1 MNSLIKN
8 EIIKI
13 FKKKSIYVMLIV
25 TLGFTILTNVIYK
38 YVYKSIMGGNYFSE
52 GYIKMLEEEQKGL
65 NPDNPEDVA
74 VYVSNKTDLDTYNL
88 AKEYDKDSWQYEVIS
103 NYGRNYISD
112 LNFATYQDK
121 NSERIAEAKIKY
133 DEFIEKL
140 KSGDWKRFAEEE
152 LENTKKNAEFMEE
165 DTMTRV
171 QLETLQMRL
180 DYNIEY
186 GNNYKNNA
194 LSRYSSNKMQVLDY
208 EQNTENRKYREQ
220 KSYQEAKE
228 DMEKALY
235 AIKNDKDI
243 LNTSNLRGTLLD
255 MFSEYE
261 LFIIITVVLIA
272 GAIVSEE
279 FNKGTI
285 KLLLV
290 RPYSRRKILL
300 AKFIVVI
307 LTVIFIMI
315 AVGIMQLVVG
325 GLFFG
330 FDSLNIP
337 AVEYNHNTSS
347 IVEISLI
354 KGVLLNALGKL
365 PIYILIGTLAF
376 AVSTIFTNTAVAITI
391 SILGYMTSSIINQLA
406 FSFDI
411 AWLKYFITP
420 NWDLSQ
426 FFYGRLPDMQGTS
439 LIFAIILCMIYFLI
453 MIIPTFM
460 TFKKKNIK
468 NI

>member
-1 MNSLIKN
+1 
-8 EIIKI
+8 
-13 FKKKSIYVMLIV
+13 MLIV
-25 TLGFTILTNVIYK
+25 TFAFTILTNVIYK
-38 YVYKSIMGGNYFSE
+38 YIYNMNGDYFSE
-52 GYIKMLEEEQKGL
+52 GYIEVLEEQQKSL
-65 NPDNPEDVA
+65 NPDNPEE
-74 VYVSNKTDLDTYNL
+74 VSIYINNKIDLDTYNL
-88 AKEYDKDSWQYEVIS
+88 AKQYDKDSWQYEIIL

-112 LNFATYQDK
+112 LNYTTYQDK
-121 NSERIAEAKIKY
+121 NSDRIAEAQEKY
-133 DEFIEKL
+133 DEFL
-140 KSGDWKRFAEEE
+140 KRINEGNWRTFAEEE
-152 LENTKKNAEFMEE
+152 LNNMKKNIALSEE
-165 DTMTRV
+165 DFTTKV
-171 QLETLQMRL
+171 QLESLQMRL

-186 GNNYKNNA
+186 GNNYKNAA
-194 LSRYSSNKMQVLDY
+194 LSRYSSNKMQVVDY

-235 AIKNDKDI
+235 VIKNDKDI
-243 LNTSNLRGTLLD
+243 LNNSNLRGTLLD

-290 RPYSRRKILL
+290 KPYRRTKILF
-300 AKFIVVI
+300 AKFIVVM
-307 LTVIFIMI
+307 LTIIFIML
-315 AVGIMQLVVG
+315 AVGIMQFIVG
-325 GLFFG
+325 GIFFG
-330 FDSLNIP
+330 FDSLSIP
-337 AVEYNHNTSS
+337 AVEYNHNTGS
-347 IVEISLI
+347 IVEMNLVQ
-354 KGVLLNALGKL
+354 GMLLNALGRL

-376 AVSTIFTNTAVAITI
+376 AISAIFTNTAVAITI
-391 SILGYMTSSIINQLA
+391 SILGYMASQIINQLA

-420 NWDLSQ
+420 NWELSQ
-426 FFYGRLPDMQGTS
+426 FFYGRLPNMQGTS
-439 LIFAIILCMIYFLI
+439 LLFAITLCIGYFLI
-453 MIIPTFM
+453 MIIPAFM

>member
-1 MNSLIKN
+1 MSSLIKN

-25 TLGFTILTNVIYK
+25 TFAFTILTNVIYK
-38 YVYKSIMGGNYFSE
+38 YIYNMNGDYFSE
-52 GYIKMLEEEQKGL
+52 GYIEVLEEQQKSL
-65 NPDNPEDVA
+65 NPDNPEE
-74 VYVSNKTDLDTYNL
+74 VSIYINNKTDLDTYNL
-88 AKEYDKDSWQYEVIS
+88 AKQYDKDSWQYEIIL

-112 LNFATYQDK
+112 LNYTTYQDK
-121 NSERIAEAKIKY
+121 NSDRIAEAQEKY
-133 DEFIEKL
+133 DEFL
-140 KSGDWKRFAEEE
+140 KRINEGNWRTFAEEE
-152 LENTKKNAEFMEE
+152 LNNMKKNIALSEE
-165 DTMTRV
+165 DFTTKV

-186 GNNYKNNA
+186 GNNYKNAA
-194 LSRYSSNKMQVLDY
+194 LSRYSSNKMQVVDY

-235 AIKNDKDI
+235 VIKNDKDI
-243 LNTSNLRGTLLD
+243 LNNSNLRGTLLD

-290 RPYSRRKILL
+290 KPYRRTKILF
-300 AKFIVVI
+300 AKFIVVM
-307 LTVIFIMI
+307 LTIIFIML
-315 AVGIMQLVVG
+315 AVGIMQFIVG
-325 GLFFG
+325 GIFFG
-330 FDSLNIP
+330 FDSLSIP
-337 AVEYNHNTSS
+337 AVEYNHNTGS
-347 IVEISLI
+347 IVEMNLVQ
-354 KGVLLNALGKL
+354 GMLLNALGRL

-376 AVSTIFTNTAVAITI
+376 AISAIFTNTAVAITI
-391 SILGYMTSSIINQLA
+391 SILGYMASQIINQLA

-420 NWDLSQ
+420 NWELSQ
-426 FFYGRLPDMQGTS
+426 FFYGRLPNMQGAS
-439 LIFAIILCMIYFLI
+439 LLFAITLCIGYFLI
-453 MIIPTFM
+453 MIIPAFM

>member
-25 TLGFTILTNVIYK
+25 TLAFTILTNVIYK
-38 YVYKSIMGGNYFSE
+38 YVYNMNGDYFSE
-52 GYIKMLEEEQKGL
+52 GYIKVLEEEQKNI
-65 NPDNPEDVA
+65 NPNNPEEIGI
-74 VYVSNKTDLDTYNL
+74 YVSNQTDLELFRL
-88 AKEYDKDSWQYEVIS
+88 AKQYDKNSWQYAVIMNNGRDYIS
-103 NYGRNYISD
+103 NLNYEK
-112 LNFATYQDK
+112 YQNHDD
-121 NSERIAEAKIKY
+121 EELAIVQAKY
-133 DEFIEKL
+133 DEFIKRLNEN
-140 KSGDWKRFAEEE
+140 DWRKFAEEE
-152 LENTKKNAEFMEE
+152 LENAKQNATLIQDDDMMNIE
-165 DTMTRV
+165 
-171 QLETLQMRL
+171 LEKAQMRL

-186 GNNYKNNA
+186 GNNYKNEA
-194 LSRYSSNKMQVLDY
+194 LSRYSSSKMQIANY
-208 EQNTENRKYREQ
+208 EQNTENRKYYEQ

-243 LNTSNLRGTLLD
+243 LNNSNLRGTLLD
-255 MFSEYE
+255 MFSSYE

-290 RPYSRRKILL
+290 RPYRRTKILF
-300 AKFIVVI
+300 AKFIVVM
-307 LTVIFIMI
+307 LTIIFIML
-315 AVGIMQLVVG
+315 AVGIMQFIVG
-325 GLFFG
+325 GIFFG
-330 FDSLNIP
+330 FDSLSIP
-337 AVEYNHNTSS
+337 AIEYNHNTGS
-347 IVEISLI
+347 IVEMNLLQGI
-354 KGVLLNALGKL
+354 LLNALGRL

-376 AVSTIFTNTAVAITI
+376 AISSIFTNTAVAITI
-391 SILGYMTSSIINQLA
+391 SILGYMAAQIINQLA
-406 FSFDI
+406 FSFNI

-420 NWDLSQ
+420 NWELSQ
-426 FFYGRLPDMQGTS
+426 FFYGRLPNMQGTS
-439 LIFAIILCMIYFLI
+439 LLFAITLCIGYFSI
-453 MIIPTFM
+453 MIIPAFM

>member
-25 TLGFTILTNVIYK
+25 TLAFTILTNVIYK
-38 YVYKSIMGGNYFSE
+38 YVYNMNVEYISE
-52 GYIKMLEEEQKGL
+52 GYIKTLEEEQKNL
-65 NPDNPEDVA
+65 NPDNLEEA
-74 VYVSNKTDLDTYNL
+74 VMYVSNQTELDLFKL
-88 AKEYDKDSWQYEVIS
+88 ANQYDKDSWQHAIIIEKGRDYITEL
-103 NYGRNYISD
+103 NYQK
-112 LNFATYQDK
+112 YQ
-121 NSERIAEAKIKY
+121 NHNEEEIAKAQARY
-133 DEFIEKL
+133 DEFITRLSEDNWRK
-140 KSGDWKRFAEEE
+140 FAEEE
-152 LENTKKNAEFMEE
+152 LEDIKKNAELMGNN
-165 DTMTRV
+165 DMTNMD
-171 QLETLQMRL
+171 LEKAQMRL

-186 GNNYKNNA
+186 GDNYKNEA
-194 LSRYSSNKMQVLDY
+194 LSRYSSSKMQVVNY

-220 KSYQEAKE
+220 KAYQEAKE
-228 DMEKALY
+228 DMAKALY
-235 AIKNDKDI
+235 VIKNDKDI
-243 LNTSNLRGTLLD
+243 LNASNLRGTLLD
-255 MFSEYE
+255 MFSNYE

-290 RPYSRRKILL
+290 RPYSRLKILL
-300 AKFIVVI
+300 AKFIVVM
-307 LTVIFIMI
+307 LTIVFIMV

-337 AVEYNHNTSS
+337 VVEYNHNTGS
-347 IVEISLI
+347 IVEMSLT
-354 KGVLLNALGKL
+354 KGVLLNAIGRL

-376 AVSTIFTNTAVAITI
+376 AVSTIFTSTAVAITI
-391 SILGYMTSSIINQLA
+391 SILGYMASSIINQLA

-426 FFYGRLPDMQGTS
+426 FFYGRLPNMQGTS
-439 LIFAIILCMIYFLI
+439 LIFAIILCVIYFLI
-453 MIIPTFM
+453 MIIPSFM

>member
-1 MNSLIKN
+1 LSSLIKN

-25 TLGFTILTNVIYK
+25 TFAFTILTNVIYK
-38 YVYKSIMGGNYFSE
+38 YIYNMNGDYFSE
-52 GYIKMLEEEQKGL
+52 GYIEVLEEQQKSL
-65 NPDNPEDVA
+65 NPDNPEE
-74 VYVSNKTDLDTYNL
+74 VSIYINNKTDLDTYNL
-88 AKEYDKDSWQYEVIS
+88 AKQYDKDSWQYEIIL

-112 LNFATYQDK
+112 LNYTTYQDK
-121 NSERIAEAKIKY
+121 NSDRIAEAQEKY
-133 DEFIEKL
+133 DEFL
-140 KSGDWKRFAEEE
+140 KRINEGNWRTFAEEE
-152 LENTKKNAEFMEE
+152 LNNMKKNIALSEE
-165 DTMTRV
+165 DFTTKV

-186 GNNYKNNA
+186 GNNYKNAA
-194 LSRYSSNKMQVLDY
+194 LSRYSSNKMQVVDY

-235 AIKNDKDI
+235 VIKNDKDI
-243 LNTSNLRGTLLD
+243 LNNSNLRGTLLD

-290 RPYSRRKILL
+290 KPYRRTKILF
-300 AKFIVVI
+300 AKFIVVM
-307 LTVIFIMI
+307 LTIIFIMLAI
-315 AVGIMQLVVG
+315 GIMQFIVG
-325 GLFFG
+325 GIFFG
-330 FDSLNIP
+330 FDSLSIP
-337 AVEYNHNTSS
+337 AVEYNHNTGS
-347 IVEISLI
+347 IVEMNLVQ
-354 KGVLLNALGKL
+354 GMLLNALGRL

-376 AVSTIFTNTAVAITI
+376 AISAIFTNTAVAITI
-391 SILGYMTSSIINQLA
+391 SILGYMASQIINQLA

-420 NWDLSQ
+420 NWELSQ
-426 FFYGRLPDMQGTS
+426 FFYGRLPNMQGTS
-439 LIFAIILCMIYFLI
+439 LLFAITLCIGYFLI
-453 MIIPTFM
+453 MIIPAFM

>member
-1 MNSLIKN
+1 MSSLIKN

-25 TLGFTILTNVIYK
+25 TFAFTILTNVIYK
-38 YVYKSIMGGNYFSE
+38 YIYNMNGDYFSE
-52 GYIKMLEEEQKGL
+52 GYIEVLEEQQKSL
-65 NPDNPEDVA
+65 NPDNPEE
-74 VYVSNKTDLDTYNL
+74 VSIYINNKTDLDTYNL
-88 AKEYDKDSWQYEVIS
+88 AKQYDKDSWQYEIIL

-112 LNFATYQDK
+112 LNYTTYQDK
-121 NSERIAEAKIKY
+121 NSDRIAEAQEKY
-133 DEFIEKL
+133 DEFL
-140 KSGDWKRFAEEE
+140 KRINEGNWRTFAEEE
-152 LENTKKNAEFMEE
+152 LNNMKKNIALSEE
-165 DTMTRV
+165 DFTTKV

-186 GNNYKNNA
+186 GNNYKNAA
-194 LSRYSSNKMQVLDY
+194 LSRYSSNKMQVVDY

-220 KSYQEAKE
+220 KSYQE
-228 DMEKALY
+228 KALY
-235 AIKNDKDI
+235 VIKNDKDI
-243 LNTSNLRGTLLD
+243 LNNSNLRGTLLD

-290 RPYSRRKILL
+290 KPYRRTKILF
-300 AKFIVVI
+300 AKFIVVM
-307 LTVIFIMI
+307 LTIIFIMLAI
-315 AVGIMQLVVG
+315 GIMQFIVG
-325 GLFFG
+325 GIFFG
-330 FDSLNIP
+330 FDSLSIP
-337 AVEYNHNTSS
+337 AVEYNHNTGS
-347 IVEISLI
+347 IVEMNLVQ
-354 KGVLLNALGKL
+354 GMLLNALGRL

-376 AVSTIFTNTAVAITI
+376 AISAIFTNTAVAITI
-391 SILGYMTSSIINQLA
+391 SILGYMASQIINQLA

-420 NWDLSQ
+420 NWELSQ
-426 FFYGRLPDMQGTS
+426 FFYGRLPNMQGTS
-439 LIFAIILCMIYFLI
+439 LLFAITLCIGYFLI
-453 MIIPTFM
+453 MIIPAFM

>member
-1 MNSLIKN
+1 MSSLIKN

-25 TLGFTILTNVIYK
+25 TFAFTILTNVIYK
-38 YVYKSIMGGNYFSE
+38 YIYNMNGDYFSE
-52 GYIKMLEEEQKGL
+52 GYIEVLEEQQKSL
-65 NPDNPEDVA
+65 NPDNPEE
-74 VYVSNKTDLDTYNL
+74 VSIYINNKTDLDTYNL
-88 AKEYDKDSWQYEVIS
+88 AKQYDKDSWQYEIIL

-112 LNFATYQDK
+112 LNYTTYQDK
-121 NSERIAEAKIKY
+121 NSDRIAEAQEKY
-133 DEFIEKL
+133 DEFL
-140 KSGDWKRFAEEE
+140 KRINEGNWRTFAEEE
-152 LENTKKNAEFMEE
+152 LNNMKKNIALSEE
-165 DTMTRV
+165 DFTTKV

-186 GNNYKNNA
+186 GNNYKNAA
-194 LSRYSSNKMQVLDY
+194 LSRYSSNKMQVVDY

-235 AIKNDKDI
+235 VIKNDKDI
-243 LNTSNLRGTLLD
+243 LNNSNLRGTLLD

-290 RPYSRRKILL
+290 KPYRRTKILF
-300 AKFIVVI
+300 AKFIVVM
-307 LTVIFIMI
+307 LTIIFIMLAI
-315 AVGIMQLVVG
+315 GIMQFIVG
-325 GLFFG
+325 GIFFG
-330 FDSLNIP
+330 FDSLSIP
-337 AVEYNHNTSS
+337 AVEYNHNTGS
-347 IVEISLI
+347 IVEMNLVQ
-354 KGVLLNALGKL
+354 GMLLNALGRL

-376 AVSTIFTNTAVAITI
+376 AISAIFTNTAVAITI
-391 SILGYMTSSIINQLA
+391 SILGYMAAQIINQLA
-406 FSFDI
+406 FSFNI

-420 NWDLSQ
+420 NWELSQ
-426 FFYGRLPDMQGTS
+426 FFYGRLPNMQGTS
-439 LIFAIILCMIYFLI
+439 LLFAITLCIGYFLI
-453 MIIPTFM
+453 MIIPAFM

>member
-1 MNSLIKN
+1 MSSLIKN

-25 TLGFTILTNVIYK
+25 TFAFTILTNVIYK
-38 YVYKSIMGGNYFSE
+38 YIYNMNGDYFSE
-52 GYIKMLEEEQKGL
+52 GYIEVLEEQQKSL
-65 NPDNPEDVA
+65 NPDNPEE
-74 VYVSNKTDLDTYNL
+74 VSIYINNKTDLDTYNL
-88 AKEYDKDSWQYEVIS
+88 AKQYDKDSWQYEIIL

-112 LNFATYQDK
+112 LNYTTYQDK
-121 NSERIAEAKIKY
+121 NSDRIAEAQEKY
-133 DEFIEKL
+133 DEFL
-140 KSGDWKRFAEEE
+140 KRINEGNWRTFAEEE
-152 LENTKKNAEFMEE
+152 LNNMKKNIALSEE
-165 DTMTRV
+165 DFTTKV

-186 GNNYKNNA
+186 GNNYKNAA
-194 LSRYSSNKMQVLDY
+194 LSRYSSNKMQVVDY

-243 LNTSNLRGTLLD
+243 LNNSNLRGTLLD
-255 MFSEYE
+255 MFSSYE

-290 RPYSRRKILL
+290 RPYRRTKILF
-300 AKFIVVI
+300 AKFIVVM
-307 LTVIFIMI
+307 LTIIFIML
-315 AVGIMQLVVG
+315 AVGIMQFIVG
-325 GLFFG
+325 GIFFG
-330 FDSLNIP
+330 FDSLSIP
-337 AVEYNHNTSS
+337 AIEYNHNTGS
-347 IVEISLI
+347 IVEMNLLQGI
-354 KGVLLNALGKL
+354 LLNALGRL

-376 AVSTIFTNTAVAITI
+376 AISSIFTNTAVAITI
-391 SILGYMTSSIINQLA
+391 SILGYMAAQIINQLA
-406 FSFDI
+406 FSFNI

-420 NWDLSQ
+420 NWELSQ
-426 FFYGRLPDMQGTS
+426 FFYGRLPNMQGTS
-439 LIFAIILCMIYFLI
+439 LLFAITLCIGYFLI
-453 MIIPTFM
+453 MIIPAFM

>member
-1 MNSLIKN
+1 
-8 EIIKI
+8 
-13 FKKKSIYVMLIV
+13 MLIV
-25 TLGFTILTNVIYK
+25 TFAFTILTNVIYK
-38 YVYKSIMGGNYFSE
+38 YIYNMNGDYFSE
-52 GYIKMLEEEQKGL
+52 GYIEVLEEQQKSL
-65 NPDNPEDVA
+65 NPDNPEE
-74 VYVSNKTDLDTYNL
+74 VSIYINNKTDLDTYNL
-88 AKEYDKDSWQYEVIS
+88 AKQYDKDSWQYEIIL

-112 LNFATYQDK
+112 LNYTTYQDK
-121 NSERIAEAKIKY
+121 NSDRIAEAQEKY
-133 DEFIEKL
+133 DEFL
-140 KSGDWKRFAEEE
+140 KRINEGNWRTFAEEE
-152 LENTKKNAEFMEE
+152 LNNMKKNIALSEE
-165 DTMTRV
+165 DFTTKV

-186 GNNYKNNA
+186 GNNYKNAA
-194 LSRYSSNKMQVLDY
+194 LSRYSSNKMQVVDY

-235 AIKNDKDI
+235 VIKNDKDI
-243 LNTSNLRGTLLD
+243 LNNSNLRGTLLD

-290 RPYSRRKILL
+290 KPYRRTKILF
-300 AKFIVVI
+300 AKFIVVM
-307 LTVIFIMI
+307 LTIIFIMLAI
-315 AVGIMQLVVG
+315 GIMQFIVG
-325 GLFFG
+325 GIFFG
-330 FDSLNIP
+330 FDSLSIP
-337 AVEYNHNTSS
+337 AVEYNHNTGS
-347 IVEISLI
+347 IVEMNLVQ
-354 KGVLLNALGKL
+354 GMLLNALGRL

-376 AVSTIFTNTAVAITI
+376 AISAIFTNTAVAITI
-391 SILGYMTSSIINQLA
+391 SILGYMASQIINQLA

-420 NWDLSQ
+420 NWELSQ
-426 FFYGRLPDMQGTS
+426 FFYGRLPNMQGTS
-439 LIFAIILCMIYFLI
+439 LLFAITLCIGYFLI
-453 MIIPTFM
+453 MIIPAFM

>member
-1 MNSLIKN
+1 MSSLIKN

-25 TLGFTILTNVIYK
+25 TFAFTILTNVIYK
-38 YVYKSIMGGNYFSE
+38 YIYNMNGDYFSE
-52 GYIKMLEEEQKGL
+52 GYIEVLEEQQKSL
-65 NPDNPEDVA
+65 NPDNPEE
-74 VYVSNKTDLDTYNL
+74 VSIYINNKTDLDTYNL
-88 AKEYDKDSWQYEVIS
+88 AKQYDKDSWQYEIIL

-112 LNFATYQDK
+112 LNYTTYQDK
-121 NSERIAEAKIKY
+121 NSDRIAEAQEKY
-133 DEFIEKL
+133 DEFL
-140 KSGDWKRFAEEE
+140 KRINEGNWRTFAEEE
-152 LENTKKNAEFMEE
+152 LNNMKKNIALSEE
-165 DTMTRV
+165 DFTTKV

-186 GNNYKNNA
+186 GNNYKNAA
-194 LSRYSSNKMQVLDY
+194 LSRYSSNKMQVVDY

-235 AIKNDKDI
+235 VIKNDKDI
-243 LNTSNLRGTLLD
+243 LNNSNLRGTLLD

-290 RPYSRRKILL
+290 KPYRRTKILF
-300 AKFIVVI
+300 AKFIVVM
-307 LTVIFIMI
+307 LTIIFIMLAI
-315 AVGIMQLVVG
+315 GIMQFIVG
-325 GLFFG
+325 GIFFG
-330 FDSLNIP
+330 FDSLSIP
-337 AVEYNHNTSS
+337 AVEYNHNTGS
-347 IVEISLI
+347 IVEMNLVQ
-354 KGVLLNALGKL
+354 GMLLNALGRL

-376 AVSTIFTNTAVAITI
+376 AISAIFTNTAVAITI
-391 SILGYMTSSIINQLA
+391 SILGYMASQIINQLA

-420 NWDLSQ
+420 NWELSQ
-426 FFYGRLPDMQGTS
+426 FFYGRLPNMQGTS
-439 LIFAIILCMIYFLI
+439 LLFAITLCIGYFLI
-453 MIIPTFM
+453 MIIPAFM

>member
-1 MNSLIKN
+1 MSSLIKN

-25 TLGFTILTNVIYK
+25 TFAFTILTNVIYK
-38 YVYKSIMGGNYFSE
+38 YIYNMNGDYFSE
-52 GYIKMLEEEQKGL
+52 GYIEVLEEQQKSL
-65 NPDNPEDVA
+65 NPDNPEE
-74 VYVSNKTDLDTYNL
+74 VSIYINNKTDLDTYNL
-88 AKEYDKDSWQYEVIS
+88 AKQYDKDSWQYEIIL

-112 LNFATYQDK
+112 LNYTTYQDK
-121 NSERIAEAKIKY
+121 NSDRIAEAQEKY
-133 DEFIEKL
+133 DEFL
-140 KSGDWKRFAEEE
+140 KRINEGNWRTFAEEE
-152 LENTKKNAEFMEE
+152 LNNMKKNTALAEE
-165 DTMTRV
+165 DFTTKV
-171 QLETLQMRL
+171 QLESLQMRL

-186 GNNYKNNA
+186 GNNYKNAA
-194 LSRYSSNKMQVLDY
+194 LSRYSSNKMQVVDY

-235 AIKNDKDI
+235 VIKNDKDI
-243 LNTSNLRGTLLD
+243 LNNSNLRGTLLD

-290 RPYSRRKILL
+290 KPYRRTKILF
-300 AKFIVVI
+300 AKFIVVM
-307 LTVIFIMI
+307 LTIIFIML
-315 AVGIMQLVVG
+315 AVGIMQFIVVG
-325 GLFFG
+325 IFFG
-330 FDSLNIP
+330 FDSLSIP
-337 AVEYNHNTSS
+337 AVEYNHNTGS
-347 IVEISLI
+347 IVEMNLVQ
-354 KGVLLNALGKL
+354 GMLLNALGRL

-376 AVSTIFTNTAVAITI
+376 AISAIFTNTAVAITI
-391 SILGYMTSSIINQLA
+391 SILGYMASQIINQLA

-420 NWDLSQ
+420 NWELSQ
-426 FFYGRLPDMQGTS
+426 FFYGRLPNMQGTS
-439 LIFAIILCMIYFLI
+439 LLFAITLCIGYFLI
-453 MIIPTFM
+453 MIIPAFM

>member
-1 MNSLIKN
+1 MSSLIKN

-25 TLGFTILTNVIYK
+25 TFAFTILTNVIYK
-38 YVYKSIMGGNYFSE
+38 YIYNMNGDYFSE
-52 GYIKMLEEEQKGL
+52 GYIEVLEEQQKSL
-65 NPDNPEDVA
+65 NPDNPEE
-74 VYVSNKTDLDTYNL
+74 VSIYINNKTDLDTYNL
-88 AKEYDKDSWQYEVIS
+88 AKQYDKDSWQYEIIL

-112 LNFATYQDK
+112 LNYTTYQDK
-121 NSERIAEAKIKY
+121 NSDRIAEAQEKY
-133 DEFIEKL
+133 DEFL
-140 KSGDWKRFAEEE
+140 KRINEGNWRTFAEEE
-152 LENTKKNAEFMEE
+152 LNNMKKNIALSEE
-165 DTMTRV
+165 DFTTKV

-186 GNNYKNNA
+186 GNNYKNAA
-194 LSRYSSNKMQVLDY
+194 LSRYSSNKMQVVDY

-235 AIKNDKDI
+235 VIKNDKDI
-243 LNTSNLRGTLLD
+243 LNNSNLRGTLLD

-290 RPYSRRKILL
+290 RPYRRTKILF
-300 AKFIVVI
+300 AKFIVVM
-307 LTVIFIMI
+307 LTIIFIMLAI
-315 AVGIMQLVVG
+315 GIMQFIVG
-325 GLFFG
+325 GIFFG
-330 FDSLNIP
+330 FDSLSIP
-337 AVEYNHNTSS
+337 AVEYNHNTGS
-347 IVEISLI
+347 IVEMNLVQ
-354 KGVLLNALGKL
+354 GMLLNALGRL

-376 AVSTIFTNTAVAITI
+376 AISAIFTNTAVAITI
-391 SILGYMTSSIINQLA
+391 SILGYMASQIINQLA

-420 NWDLSQ
+420 NWELSQ
-426 FFYGRLPDMQGTS
+426 FFYGRLPNMQGTS
-439 LIFAIILCMIYFLI
+439 LLFAITLCIGYFLI
-453 MIIPTFM
+453 MIIPAFM

>member
-1 MNSLIKN
+1 MCSSDL
-8 EIIKI
+8 

-25 TLGFTILTNVIYK
+25 TFAFTILTNVIYK
-38 YVYKSIMGGNYFSE
+38 YIYNMNGDYFSE
-52 GYIKMLEEEQKGL
+52 GYIEVLEEQQKSL
-65 NPDNPEDVA
+65 NPDNPEE
-74 VYVSNKTDLDTYNL
+74 VSIYINNKTDLDTYNL
-88 AKEYDKDSWQYEVIS
+88 AKQYDKDSWQYEIIL

-112 LNFATYQDK
+112 LNYTTYQDK
-121 NSERIAEAKIKY
+121 NSDRIAEAQEKY
-133 DEFIEKL
+133 DEFL
-140 KSGDWKRFAEEE
+140 KRINEGNWRTFAEEE
-152 LENTKKNAEFMEE
+152 LNNMKKNIALSEE
-165 DTMTRV
+165 DFTTKV

-186 GNNYKNNA
+186 GNNYKNAA
-194 LSRYSSNKMQVLDY
+194 LSRYSSNKMQVVDY

-235 AIKNDKDI
+235 VIKNDKDI
-243 LNTSNLRGTLLD
+243 LNNSNLRGTLLD

-290 RPYSRRKILL
+290 KPYRRTKILF
-300 AKFIVVI
+300 AKFIVVM
-307 LTVIFIMI
+307 LTIIFIMLAI
-315 AVGIMQLVVG
+315 GIMQFIVG
-325 GLFFG
+325 GIFFG
-330 FDSLNIP
+330 FDSLSIP
-337 AVEYNHNTSS
+337 AVEYNHNTGS
-347 IVEISLI
+347 IVEMNLVQ
-354 KGVLLNALGKL
+354 GMLLNALGRL

-376 AVSTIFTNTAVAITI
+376 AISAIFTNTAVAITI
-391 SILGYMTSSIINQLA
+391 SILGYMASQIINQLA

-420 NWDLSQ
+420 NWELSQ
-426 FFYGRLPDMQGTS
+426 FFYGRLPNMQGTS
-439 LIFAIILCMIYFLI
+439 LLFAITLCIGYFLI
-453 MIIPTFM
+453 MIIPAFM

>member
-1 MNSLIKN
+1 MSSLIKN

-25 TLGFTILTNVIYK
+25 TFAFTILTNVIYK
-38 YVYKSIMGGNYFSE
+38 YIYNMNGDYFSE
-52 GYIKMLEEEQKGL
+52 GYIEVLEEQQKSL
-65 NPDNPEDVA
+65 NPDNPEE
-74 VYVSNKTDLDTYNL
+74 VSIYINNKIDLDTYNL
-88 AKEYDKDSWQYEVIS
+88 AKQYDKDSWQYEIIL

-112 LNFATYQDK
+112 LNYTTYQDK
-121 NSERIAEAKIKY
+121 NSDRIAEAQEKY
-133 DEFIEKL
+133 DEFL
-140 KSGDWKRFAEEE
+140 KRINEGNWRTFAEEE
-152 LENTKKNAEFMEE
+152 LNNMKKNIALSEE
-165 DTMTRV
+165 DFTTKV
-171 QLETLQMRL
+171 QLESLQMRL

-186 GNNYKNNA
+186 GNNYKNAA
-194 LSRYSSNKMQVLDY
+194 LSRYSSNKMQVVDY

-235 AIKNDKDI
+235 VIKNDKDI
-243 LNTSNLRGTLLD
+243 LNNSNLRGTLLD

-290 RPYSRRKILL
+290 KPYRRTKILF
-300 AKFIVVI
+300 AKFIVVM
-307 LTVIFIMI
+307 LTIIFIML
-315 AVGIMQLVVG
+315 AVGIMQFIVG
-325 GLFFG
+325 GIFFG
-330 FDSLNIP
+330 FDSLSIP
-337 AVEYNHNTSS
+337 AVEYNHNTGS
-347 IVEISLI
+347 IVEMNLVQ
-354 KGVLLNALGKL
+354 GMLLNALGRL

-376 AVSTIFTNTAVAITI
+376 AISAIFTNTAVAITI
-391 SILGYMTSSIINQLA
+391 SILGYMASQIINQLA

-420 NWDLSQ
+420 NWELSQ
-426 FFYGRLPDMQGTS
+426 FFYGRLPNMQGTS
-439 LIFAIILCMIYFLI
+439 LLFAITLCIGYFLI
-453 MIIPTFM
+453 MIIPAFM

>member
-25 TLGFTILTNVIYK
+25 TLAFTILTNIIYK
-38 YVYKSIMGGNYFSE
+38 YIYNLDGNYFSE
-52 GYIKMLEEEQKGL
+52 GYLKVLEEEQKNL
-65 NPDNPEDVA
+65 DPNNPEEEGI
-74 VYVSNKTDLDTYNL
+74 YISNQTEIDLFEL
-88 AKEYDKDSWQYEVIS
+88 AKQYDKDSWQHAIIIDKGRDYIS
-103 NYGRNYISD
+103 NLNYEKYRNHDEEELEKVQAQY
-112 LNFATYQDK
+112 N
-121 NSERIAEAKIKY
+121 
-133 DEFIEKL
+133 EFI
-140 KSGDWKRFAEEE
+140 KRLNEGNWRKFAEEE
-152 LENTKKNAEFMEE
+152 LENVKKNAELIGNDDMMSIEVE
-165 DTMTRV
+165 KA
-171 QLETLQMRL
+171 QMRL

-186 GNNYKNNA
+186 GDNYKNEA
-194 LSRYSSNKMQVLDY
+194 LSRYASNKSQVINY
-208 EQNTENRKYREQ
+208 EQNSENKRYSEQ
-220 KSYQEAKE
+220 KFYQEAKE
-228 DMEKALY
+228 EMEKALY
-235 AIKNDKDI
+235 VIKNDKDI
-243 LNTSNLRGTLLD
+243 LNTSNLRGTLLN
-255 MFSEYE
+255 MFSSYE

-290 RPYSRRKILL
+290 RPYSRAKILL
-300 AKFIVVI
+300 AKFIVVL
-307 LTVIFIMI
+307 LTIVFIMF
-315 AVGIMQLVVG
+315 AVAIMQFVVG

-337 AVEYNHNTSS
+337 VVEYNHNTGS
-347 IVEISLI
+347 IVEMSLT
-354 KGVLLNALGKL
+354 KGILLNALGRL

-376 AVSTIFTNTAVAITI
+376 AVSTIFTSTAVAITI
-391 SILGYMTSSIINQLA
+391 SILGYMASSIINQLA

-426 FFYGRLPDMQGTS
+426 FFYGRLPNMQGTS
-439 LIFAIILCMIYFLI
+439 LTFAIILCAIYFLI
-453 MIIPTFM
+453 MIIPSFM

>member
-1 MNSLIKN
+1 MSSLIKN

-25 TLGFTILTNVIYK
+25 TFAFTILTNVIYK
-38 YVYKSIMGGNYFSE
+38 YIYNMNGDYFSE
-52 GYIKMLEEEQKGL
+52 GYIEVLEEQQKSL
-65 NPDNPEDVA
+65 NPDNPEE
-74 VYVSNKTDLDTYNL
+74 VSIYINNKTDLDTYNL
-88 AKEYDKDSWQYEVIS
+88 AKQYDKDSWQYEIIL

-112 LNFATYQDK
+112 LNYTTYQDK
-121 NSERIAEAKIKY
+121 NSDRITEAQEKY
-133 DEFIEKL
+133 DEFL
-140 KSGDWKRFAEEE
+140 KRINEGNWRTFAEEE
-152 LENTKKNAEFMEE
+152 LNNMKKNIALSEE
-165 DTMTRV
+165 DFTTKV
-171 QLETLQMRL
+171 QLESLQMRL

-186 GNNYKNNA
+186 GNNYKNAA
-194 LSRYSSNKMQVLDY
+194 LSRYSSNKMQVVDY

-235 AIKNDKDI
+235 VIKNDKDI
-243 LNTSNLRGTLLD
+243 LNNSNLRGTLLD

-290 RPYSRRKILL
+290 KPYRRTKILF
-300 AKFIVVI
+300 AKFIVVM
-307 LTVIFIMI
+307 LTIIFIMF
-315 AVGIMQLVVG
+315 AVGIMQFIVG
-325 GLFFG
+325 GIFFG
-330 FDSLNIP
+330 FDSLSIP
-337 AVEYNHNTSS
+337 AVEYNHNTGS
-347 IVEISLI
+347 IVEMNLVQ
-354 KGVLLNALGKL
+354 GMLLNALGRL

-376 AVSTIFTNTAVAITI
+376 AISAIFTNTAVAITI
-391 SILGYMTSSIINQLA
+391 SILGYMASQIINQLA

-420 NWDLSQ
+420 NWELSQ
-426 FFYGRLPDMQGTS
+426 FFYGRLPNMQGTS
-439 LIFAIILCMIYFLI
+439 LLFAITLCIGYFLI
-453 MIIPTFM
+453 MIIPAFM

>member
-25 TLGFTILTNVIYK
+25 TLAFTILTNVIYK
-38 YVYKSIMGGNYFSE
+38 YVYNMNGDYFSE
-52 GYIKMLEEEQKGL
+52 GYIKVLEEEQKNI
-65 NPDNPEDVA
+65 NPNNPEEIGI
-74 VYVSNKTDLDTYNL
+74 YVSNQTDLELFRL
-88 AKEYDKDSWQYEVIS
+88 AKQYDKNSWQYAVIMNNGRDYIS
-103 NYGRNYISD
+103 NLNYEK
-112 LNFATYQDK
+112 YQNHDD
-121 NSERIAEAKIKY
+121 EELAIVQAKY
-133 DEFIEKL
+133 DEFIKRLNEN
-140 KSGDWKRFAEEE
+140 DWRKFAEEE
-152 LENTKKNAEFMEE
+152 LENAKQNATLIQDDDMMNIE
-165 DTMTRV
+165 
-171 QLETLQMRL
+171 LEKAQMRL

-186 GNNYKNNA
+186 GNNYKNEA
-194 LSRYSSNKMQVLDY
+194 LSRYSSSKMQIANH
-208 EQNTENRKYREQ
+208 EQNTENRKYYEQ

-243 LNTSNLRGTLLD
+243 LNNSNLRGTLLD
-255 MFSEYE
+255 MFSSYE

-290 RPYSRRKILL
+290 RPYRRTKILF
-300 AKFIVVI
+300 AKFIVVM
-307 LTVIFIMI
+307 LTIIFIML
-315 AVGIMQLVVG
+315 AVGIMQFIVG
-325 GLFFG
+325 GIFFG
-330 FDSLNIP
+330 FDSLSIP
-337 AVEYNHNTSS
+337 AIEYNHNTGS
-347 IVEISLI
+347 IVEMNLLQGI
-354 KGVLLNALGKL
+354 LLNALGRL

-376 AVSTIFTNTAVAITI
+376 AISSIFTNTAVAITI
-391 SILGYMTSSIINQLA
+391 SILGYMAAQIINQLA
-406 FSFDI
+406 FSFNI

-420 NWDLSQ
+420 NWELSQ
-426 FFYGRLPDMQGTS
+426 FFYGRLPNMQGTS
-439 LIFAIILCMIYFLI
+439 LLFAITLCIGYFSI
-453 MIIPTFM
+453 MIIPAFM